1 MLDKNAIY
9 IVSII
14 LLQAILLI
22 IVFQSVYF
30 STITEY
36 WAETVLSIMPYLSY
50 IIMVLTIITV
60 ATVSKLSL
68 LARKQQEL
76 EIKELENRHIK
87 QMNEALRGQR
97 HDFNNHLQVISML
110 AQANRLPQVLAYL
123 KDLTEE
129 AAGVNN
135 ILGMQCP
142 TVGALISSKV
152 SLAQKSGV
160 ELEYDVQGDIEGGRA
175 RPLHLCRILGNLL
188 DNAIEAVRELNMPSP
203 KVELKVYCDA
213 GKLYISVKNP
223 GQIHPSVI
231 DRLFIPGTSTKK
243 GNNRGMGLNIVKG
256 IVDMYNGRIEV
267 DSHPERGVRILVE
280 LPR

>member
-87 QMNEALRGQR
+87 QMNEALRGQ
-97 HDFNNHLQVISML
+97 
-110 AQANRLPQVLAYL
+110 
-123 KDLTEE
+123 
-129 AAGVNN
+129 
-135 ILGMQCP
+135 GM
-142 TVGALISSKV
+142 
-152 SLAQKSGV
+152 
-160 ELEYDVQGDIEGGRA
+160 
-175 RPLHLCRILGNLL
+175 
-188 DNAIEAVRELNMPSP
+188 
-203 KVELKVYCDA
+203 
-213 GKLYISVKNP
+213 
-223 GQIHPSVI
+223 
-231 DRLFIPGTSTKK
+231 TSTTTC
-243 GNNRGMGLNIVKG
+243 R
-256 IVDMYNGRIEV
+256 
-267 DSHPERGVRILVE
+267 
-280 LPR
+280 